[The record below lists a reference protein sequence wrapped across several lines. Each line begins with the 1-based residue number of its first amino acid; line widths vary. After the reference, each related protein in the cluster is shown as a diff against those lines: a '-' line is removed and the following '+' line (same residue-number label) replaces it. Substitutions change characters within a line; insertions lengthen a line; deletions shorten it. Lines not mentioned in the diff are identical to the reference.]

1 MLPERHPPVNRSVL
15 IAISIFALILL
26 YFGVRSAMRGSV
38 SSNHEEVVAVS
49 ASDSTEAIVVTVG
62 SKPHPMTLEAKGR
75 TAPDKVVTVKAGT
88 AGNVVSTPVREGTFV
103 KKGTLLCGLDIEA
116 RNARLKEAEAQ
127 RDAARIEFEAAQQL
141 AAKGLAPANR
151 ELATKASLDAAE
163 AGVNSARVEIG
174 RTQIRAP
181 FDGVFETR
189 LAEAGDYLS
198 PGAPCGVVV
207 DLDPVIVSAEV
218 TEAQAGRLKTGL
230 EAMATLADGRTFP
243 ATLRYVARTASAET
257 RTFQIEAELNAGDEI
272 VAAGVTASLS
282 VPLGEVAA
290 TNIPLSL
297 LTLSDT
303 GTLGV
308 RFVSADQTVGFAP
321 VQVIDEGP
329 DGAWV
334 TGLPETVSLIAMGQD
349 YLNEGVKVT
358 PVAGSGARP

>member
-1 MLPERHPPVNRSVL
+1 MNRSVL

-26 YFGVRSAMRGSV
+26 YFGVRSAMRGSI
-38 SSNHEEVVAVS
+38 SSDRVEPVAAVGTGI
-49 ASDSTEAIVVTVG
+49 TEAIVVPAA
-62 SKPHPMTLEAKGR
+62 SQPHPMRLEAKGR

-103 KKGTLLCGLDIEA
+103 KQGTLLCGLDIEA

-127 RDAARIEFEAAQQL
+127 RDAARIDFEAAQQL

-151 ELATKASLDAAE
+151 EAATKANLDAAE

-207 DLDPVIVSAEV
+207 DLDPVVVSAEV
-218 TEAQAGRLKTGL
+218 TEAQAGLLAPGL
-230 EAMATLADGRTFP
+230 EAVATLADGRSFP
-243 ATLRYVARTASAET
+243 AKMRYVARTASAQT
-257 RTFQIEAELNAGDEI
+257 RTFAIEAELDAGDEI
-272 VAAGVTASLS
+272 IAAGVTATLS

-308 RFVSADQTVGFAP
+308 RFVEADDTVGFAP

-334 TGLPETVSLIAMGQD
+334 TGLPETVSLIAVGQD

-358 PVAGSGARP
+358 PIARGGARP